1 MGAIVAVIG
10 GLFARFLAV
19 DALKFIAYRLM
30 IVTALTLV
38 LPVVLYNV
46 FTELLQHLITYSN
59 NAVSA
64 GSFSGAVFD
73 FVGLGAWVAIHIK
86 LSQCFSVFLSA
97 LSLRWVLGFFRR

>member
-1 MGAIVAVIG
+1 MGAIVAAIG
-10 GLFARFLAV
+10 GVFARFLAV

-30 IVTALTLV
+30 VVTALTLV

-59 NAVSA
+59 DAVSA
-64 GSFSGAVFD
+64 GSFAGAVFD

-86 LSQCFSVFLSA
+86 LAQCFSVFLSA